1 MVIMTKVNNLSAR
14 FWSTDTS
21 LSAILVFLVLIIF
34 LIYPFYHIPLFKF
47 IIKILFL
54 FVLVSGCARVLKKR
68 WLGWGIGLLI
78 AAYILVNG
86 GEVLT
91 EGESLSFWN
100 CIVNFFCCGL
110 LALIIAVQVFKEGRV
125 TANHIQGAVAIYLL
139 LGLMWGLLYQ
149 AVALHDPAAFVRPAS
164 SVPMSVDT
172 LKKELLYYSFTTL
185 TTVGY
190 GDITPVH
197 PGARMLAV
205 LEAIVGQLFPA
216 ILITW
221 LVSMQIL
228 HRRTETG

>member
-1 MVIMTKVNNLSAR
+1 MAKVNNLYAR

-21 LSAILVFLVLIIF
+21 LSAILIFLVLIIF
-34 LIYPFYHIPLFKF
+34 LFYPFYHIPLFKL

-54 FVLVSGCARVLKKR
+54 LILVSGCFRVLKRR
-68 WLGWGIGLLI
+68 WLGVGFALFI
-78 AAYILVNG
+78 AAYILGNW

-91 EGESLSFWN
+91 EGGSLPFWN
-100 CIVNFFCCGL
+100 CIINLLCCSL
-110 LALIIAVQVFKEGRV
+110 MTLVIAVQVFKEGRV

-139 LGLMWGLLYQ
+139 LGLMWGFLYQ
-149 AVALHDPAAFVRPAS
+149 AVALKDPAAFVRTAS
-164 SVPMSVDT
+164 SVQMSVDT

-190 GDITPVH
+190 GDIAPVH

-205 LEAIVGQLFPA
+205 LEAIIGQLFPA
-216 ILITW
+216 ILISW

-228 HRRTETG
+228 HSRRDER

>member
-1 MVIMTKVNNLSAR
+1 MAKVSNLSTR

-21 LSAILVFLVLIIF
+21 LSAILIFLLTIIF
-34 LIYPFYHIPLFKF
+34 LFYPFYHIPVFKF

-54 FVLVSGCARVLKKR
+54 LILVSGCVKVLKRR
-68 WLGWGIGLLI
+68 WLGMGVALLI
-78 AAYILVNG
+78 AAYILGNG

-91 EGESLSFWN
+91 EERALSFWN
-100 CIVNFFCCGL
+100 CIINFFCCGL
-110 LALIIAVQVFKEGRV
+110 LAMVLAVQVFKEERV

-139 LGLMWGLLYQ
+139 LGLMWGFLYE
-149 AVALHDPAAFVRPAS
+149 ATVLRDSGAFVRAS
-164 SVPMSVDT
+164 SSLPDSVDM
-172 LKKELLYYSFTTL
+172 LKRDLLYYSFTTL

-190 GDITPVH
+190 GDIVPVH
-197 PGARMLAV
+197 PFARMLAV

-228 HRRTETG
+228 HRRRDER